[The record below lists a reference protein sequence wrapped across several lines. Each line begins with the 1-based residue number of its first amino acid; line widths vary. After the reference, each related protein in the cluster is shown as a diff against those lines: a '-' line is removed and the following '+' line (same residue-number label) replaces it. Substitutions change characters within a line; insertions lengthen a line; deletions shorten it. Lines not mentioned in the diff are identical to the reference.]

1 MDEGDGRFIRR
12 PAEVGVSE
20 SSMEHTSNSNA
31 FNVLFIVSFFACLA
45 MVLIQHG

>member
-1 MDEGDGRFIRR
+1 
-12 PAEVGVSE
+12 
-20 SSMEHTSNSNA
+20 MEHTSNSNA